1 MFPTHKKLLIA
12 TKKIAALSKLEQ
24 KLFPI
29 EKSKIVF
36 DLLTITTH
44 FYLANKPLSIKQIFL
59 SLDYSENGIRKQLR
73 RLIAQ
78 KWLKVNRSSND
89 KRIYYIIP
97 TAKLLSSFKKY
108 TSVLEN
114 LFR

>member
-1 MFPTHKKLLIA
+1 MLPTHIKLLIA

-78 KWLKVNRSSND
+78 KWLKVNRGIND

-97 TAKLLSSFKKY
+97 TAKLLKSFKKY
-108 TSVLEN
+108 TTVLEN
-114 LFR
+114 LFK

>member
-1 MFPTHKKLLIA
+1 LPKHQKLLLA
-12 TKKIAALSKLEQ
+12 TKKIATLSKLEQ

-78 KWLKVNRSSND
+78 KWLKVDRSIND

-97 TAKLLSSFKKY
+97 TAKLLNSFKKY
-108 TSVLEN
+108 TTALEN

>member
-1 MFPTHKKLLIA
+1 MVNQKLLLA

-24 KLFPI
+24 QLFPI

-36 DLLTITTH
+36 DLLIITTH
-44 FYLANKPLSIKQIFL
+44 FYLAKKPLSNKQIFL
-59 SLDYSENGIRKQLR
+59 SLDYSESGVRKQLR

-78 KWLKVNRSSND
+78 KWIKVNRSTND
-89 KRIYYIIP
+89 KRIYCIIP
-97 TAKLLSSFKKY
+97 TAKLLNSFKKY
-108 TSVLEN
+108 INELEN